1 MRKVF
6 FAVLFAMFAS
16 GVSFAQ
22 TVKTEPVMNIKNE
35 NGGFIAVGY
44 VHNAFAVR
52 FALSDLLSL
61 EGSFGFRSGDG
72 DDSVTAGGRALYVLK
87 KYNDFNIY
95 GFGGVNLG
103 YYDPETGDSSVIFS
117 PSAGTGVEYFVVRNL
132 SVSAE
137 IGIEANFQKDWN
149 FVATRSNWL
158 SIFGF
163 RYYLD

>member
-1 MRKVF
+1 M
-6 FAVLFAMFAS
+6 
-16 GVSFAQ
+16 
-22 TVKTEPVMNIKNE
+22 
-35 NGGFIAVGY
+35 
-44 VHNAFAVR
+44 
-52 FALSDLLSL
+52 
-61 EGSFGFRSGDG
+61 
-72 DDSVTAGGRALYVLK
+72 YVLK

>member
-1 MRKVF
+1 MKKVF

-61 EGSFGFRSGDG
+61 ELRDRK
-72 DDSVTAGGRALYVLK
+72 SVV
-87 KYNDFNIY
+87 
-95 GFGGVNLG
+95 
-103 YYDPETGDSSVIFS
+103 
-117 PSAGTGVEYFVVRNL
+117 
-132 SVSAE
+132 
-137 IGIEANFQKDWN
+137 
-149 FVATRSNWL
+149 
-158 SIFGF
+158 
-163 RYYLD
+163 